1 MSRPLLS
8 VKPPDICALRLPGG
22 VAGRLKA
29 GDWSESAGG
38 ASSGD
43 VASRSG
49 SGCEPLSILV
59 PGSTCRTSRDERS
72 GCSALAPGAQQG
84 GKGRRHIRQA
94 PHARTLGAEGARVKR
109 EAAQRAPPA
118 STPSLRVLTVGAKG
132 VRLRTPPLNILDAA
146 WLPRRDNVGSWAA
159 SRMTNVH
166 ERCQSSTCIRVGS
179 RAIFGKGVIFKL
191 ASLLLASAA
200 SGAVTSFS
208 SPFQCCKPLVPSRC
222 RRGAVV
228 ALVSRACRGG

>member
-1 MSRPLLS
+1 MRAAPGQGSRPAASLEGPTRKEKPGLELRPSCKCVRSKRVRLGVSSSSCTMSRPLLS

-94 PHARTLGAEGARVKR
+94 PHTRTLGAEGARVSAR
-109 EAAQRAPPA
+109 RLSELRRRAH
-118 STPSLRVLTVGAKG
+118 
-132 VRLRTPPLNILDAA
+132 RL
-146 WLPRRDNVGSWAA
+146 
-159 SRMTNVH
+159 
-166 ERCQSSTCIRVGS
+166 
-179 RAIFGKGVIFKL
+179 
-191 ASLLLASAA
+191 
-200 SGAVTSFS
+200 
-208 SPFQCCKPLVPSRC
+208 
-222 RRGAVV
+222 
-228 ALVSRACRGG
+228 

>member
-1 MSRPLLS
+1 M
-8 VKPPDICALRLPGG
+8 KPARHLRAALVLRLPGG

-94 PHARTLGAEGARVKR
+94 PHARTLGAEGARVQR

-166 ERCQSSTCIRVGS
+166 GRCQSTCIRVGS

-200 SGAVTSFS
+200 KPVLSRSFPVFFS
-208 SPFQCCKPLVPSRC
+208 VLRHTVPSRC

>member
-94 PHARTLGAEGARVKR
+94 PHARTLGAEGARVQR

-166 ERCQSSTCIRVGS
+166 GRCQSTCIRVGS

-191 ASLLLASAA
+191 ASLLLVSAA
-200 SGAVTSFS
+200 MSRGFHNSFS
-208 SPFQCCKPLVPSRC
+208 VLPPSAPCC